1 MSDSNALG
9 REIALFYAAYSAE
22 YVAAM
27 TGRPEGDEF
36 FYRKY
41 YSVPMYIGEADPADA
56 GEPRPGRSRWLLT
69 DSAIREFLVANET
82 ELAARGYHHAKILD
96 RVVRVLNSTRVNLEI
111 VVSRLRADDV
121 EIERWAV
128 GYGIAKLAEG
138 WRIIDL
144 YTAVTTADTVAEA
157 WPPATAL

>member
-1 MSDSNALG
+1 MVDSAALAQ
-9 REIALFYAAYSAE
+9 EIDTFYTAYVQD

-27 TGRPEGDEF
+27 TGKQGGDEF

-41 YSVPMYIGEADPADA
+41 YSIPIYIGEADPVDS
-56 GEPRPGRSRWLLT
+56 GGSGIGRSRWLLT
-69 DSAIREFLVANET
+69 DSEMREFLSSNEQD
-82 ELAARGYHHAKILD
+82 LAARGYHHAKILD
-96 RVVRVLNSTRVNLEI
+96 RAVRVLNSTRVNLEI
-111 VVSRLRADDV
+111 IVSRLREDEV

-128 GYGIAKLAEG
+128 GYGIAKLADG

-144 YTAVTTADTVAEA
+144 YTAVTTAETVAEA